1 MKNSA
6 NAPPSQ
12 TNSCG
17 ALTTPIVLLTATLP
31 DRAEL
36 LRRALESVLKQSVL
50 PDHAVL
56 VSDAARAT
64 DVAPLTFAHPAVG
77 LHCLVNQSA
86 PGAANTWNVGIRYVA
101 RHWPDCYIAMLD
113 DDDEWDSDHLATCSM
128 QAHRASWPDAVISG
142 LRMVQNG
149 VEHYRPPVHRVTEK
163 EFLVGNPGWQ
173 GSNTFIRCSTVVSAG
188 AFTPG
193 LQSCNDRD
201 LAIRV
206 LALPGVRIAFTCRHT
221 ATWHLDNSRISLS
234 AKNNPRKLDG
244 LAFFYILHEH
254 RMTADIKSLFFERAE
269 TVFGWRKED
278 ITVRAKEHR
287 DAAVCTP

>member
-1 MKNSA
+1 
-6 NAPPSQ
+6 
-12 TNSCG
+12 
-17 ALTTPIVLLTATLP
+17 VLLTATLP

-206 LALPGVRIAFTCRHT
+206 LALPWSTDRLHLPPYSHLASRQLTNFFVSQEQPKKAGWTGFLLYTARTPDDCRH
-221 ATWHLDNSRISLS
+221 
-234 AKNNPRKLDG
+234 
-244 LAFFYILHEH
+244 
-254 RMTADIKSLFFERAE
+254 
-269 TVFGWRKED
+269 
-278 ITVRAKEHR
+278 
-287 DAAVCTP
+287 